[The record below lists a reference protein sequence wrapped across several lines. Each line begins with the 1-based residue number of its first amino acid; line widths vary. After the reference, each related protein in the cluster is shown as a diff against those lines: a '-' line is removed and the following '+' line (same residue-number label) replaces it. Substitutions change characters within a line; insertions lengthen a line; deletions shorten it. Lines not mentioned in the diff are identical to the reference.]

1 MLVHVGSDA
10 ESKPSQEAGHL
21 WQLMK
26 TVLDDLLNSM
36 NVQLFVSLSG
46 RHQCVCVQGFQ
57 MS

>member
-1 MLVHVGSDA
+1 
-10 ESKPSQEAGHL
+10 
-21 WQLMK
+21 MK
-26 TVLDDLLNSM
+26 TVLDDLLNLM